1 MNRSFVH
8 SHLRIFVRSSH
19 VPQSKPLTAITD
31 LRQANDIK
39 LLYYSR
45 ESPEPNSQQ
54 SFVVPLLEQYW
65 QRADGTTADRE
76 HLLMALADV
85 RAIKIKATYTTH
97 TDETA

>member
-1 MNRSFVH
+1 MFLVLDLYSLDVRALANT
-8 SHLRIFVRSSH
+8 RSS
-19 VPQSKPLTAITD
+19 PST
-31 LRQANDIK
+31 QANDIK

-54 SFVVPLLEQYW
+54 SFTVPLLEQYW